1 MSFSDFEEILKNL
14 TDLENLSKEEKER
27 IFKYILRKER
37 KLNLIFISIILVI
50 SIFLIIFI
58 PYKFNLFDPVFL
70 MNESETIKNLQLN
83 IELYLSNPIILIQI
97 IYYLLAIFIVTFIFV
112 VLRNKLIVKGGN
124 GE

>member
-14 TDLENLSKEEKER
+14 TDLENLSKEEKEK

-37 KLNLIFISIILVI
+37 RLNLIFISIILVI
-50 SIFLIIFI
+50 SIFLILFI
-58 PYKFNLFDPVFL
+58 PFKFNLFDPVFL
-70 MNESETIKNLQLN
+70 MKESEAIKNLQLN

-97 IYYLLAIFIVTFIFV
+97 IYYLLAIFVISFIFV
-112 VLRNKLIVKGGN
+112 ILRSKLIIKGGN

>member
-14 TDLENLSKEEKER
+14 TDLKNLSKEEKER

-50 SIFLIIFI
+50 SIFLVIFI

-70 MNESETIKNLQLN
+70 MKESETIKNLQLN

-112 VLRNKLIVKGGN
+112 ILRNKLIVKGGN

>member
-14 TDLENLSKEEKER
+14 TDLKNLSKEEKER

-37 KLNLIFISIILVI
+37 KLKLIFISIILVI
-50 SIFLIIFI
+50 FIFLIIFI

-70 MNESETIKNLQLN
+70 MKESETIKNLQSN

-112 VLRNKLIVKGGN
+112 ILRNKLIVKGGN